1 MRASTPPHQLKSAA
15 SERLVE
21 VVRSGGRFAGPAELL
36 LFERVYLD
44 AATVARSA
52 ARRHRVDQE
61 EILAEALARLLTE
74 IRDPSRALL
83 IENLEQAVAARVR
96 YCALNLARAQRA
108 QRTEELERDSGL
120 ETRRLGESA
129 RRLPDENDTVD
140 QAMAGI
146 ARDEVKKIVS
156 EMASTLSDAER
167 EAVEAYLL
175 EGEHEAAAAAQGI
188 TLDAHRQRMRRA
200 LTALRASPHH
210 RDLLEPFLVHAATGA
225 AQLRFRSPAEAN
237 LYAAALLLEGD
248 SRRARGR
255 AFVVRALVA
264 GPMRG
269 RRATRRGD

>member
-1 MRASTPPHQLKSAA
+1 MPASTPHHLNSAA

-21 VVRSGGRFAGPAELL
+21 EVRSGGRFAGDAELL
-36 LFERVYLD
+36 LFERVYLL

-61 EILAEALARLLTE
+61 ELLAEALARLLTE

-83 IENLEQAVAARVR
+83 IEDLERAVAARVR
-96 YCALNLARAQRA
+96 YCGLDLARAQSA
-108 QRTEELERDSGL
+108 QRTDELERDSGL
-120 ETRRLGESA
+120 ETRPLGENA

-140 QAMAGI
+140 QAMANI
-146 ARDEVKKIVS
+146 ARADVKKIVS
-156 EMASTLSDAER
+156 EIASTLRDAER
-167 EAVEAYLL
+167 DAIEAYLL

-200 LTALRASPHH
+200 LTTLRASPHH
-210 RDLLEPFLVHAATGA
+210 RELLEPFLVHAATGV

-237 LYAAALLLEGD
+237 LYAAALLLGGD

-255 AFVVRALVA
+255 AFVVRALLA
-264 GPMRG
+264 GQMRG
-269 RRATRRGD
+269 RRAIRRRD